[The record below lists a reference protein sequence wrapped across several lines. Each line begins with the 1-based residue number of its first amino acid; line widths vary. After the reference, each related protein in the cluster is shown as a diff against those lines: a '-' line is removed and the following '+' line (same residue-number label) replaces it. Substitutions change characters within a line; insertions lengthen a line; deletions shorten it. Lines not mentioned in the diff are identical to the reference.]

1 MYRESGN
8 ISVHTEN
15 IFPIIKQWLYSDKD
29 IFLRELVSNGNDAI
43 QKLKRLSDLGQA
55 DLGGQPFFKVE
66 VVLDKDNG
74 IVQVVDNGIG
84 MTRDEVKKY
93 INQVAFSS
101 AREFLEKY
109 KDQSGEANQI
119 IGHFGL
125 GFYSA
130 FMVADKV
137 QIDTLS
143 WEEGA
148 EPVRWTSETGMD
160 YTMEVSDSRTQ
171 RGTTITLHISED
183 SKEFLEGYR
192 LREILNKY
200 CSFLPVEIY
209 FRDVKEKKKD
219 DGEAPRPINDI
230 RPLWLKHP
238 NDCTDEEYREFY
250 QKVFHDFRDPLFWIH
265 LNVDYPFNL
274 KGILY
279 FPRLNN
285 QFETLEGQIKL
296 YSNQVFVADNI
307 KEVIPEFLMLLKGT
321 IDCPDLPLNVSRSFL
336 QNDGQVQKISSY
348 ISRKVADKLASL
360 FKSER
365 ENYNKYWDD
374 INPFIKYGCMRD
386 QKFYEQV
393 KDYIIFKTLDDEYTT
408 LKDYLDKNREK
419 HENQVYYVNDETQ
432 QAQYIRLF
440 KEQDL
445 DAVYLN
451 NIIDTH
457 FISFLE
463 MNEGSVKFKRVDSD
477 ISQSLKDDQEKGD
490 EKVDRKTDKT
500 LEKLF
505 KEAIDKDDLKIEIE
519 GLKNRDIPAMVLLS
533 EESRRM
539 EEMIQRFG
547 DMGMNYPMPK
557 EETLIINRSSDLVK
571 SLIKLSEDESRK
583 DDLRMICRHIYDLAL
598 VAHKPLSSEEM
609 MDFIERGNKILTK
622 LAAL

>member
-1 MYRESGN
+1 
-8 ISVHTEN
+8 
-15 IFPIIKQWLYSDKD
+15 
-29 IFLRELVSNGNDAI
+29 
-43 QKLKRLSDLGQA
+43 
-55 DLGGQPFFKVE
+55 
-66 VVLDKDNG
+66 
-74 IVQVVDNGIG
+74 
-84 MTRDEVKKY
+84 
-93 INQVAFSS
+93 
-101 AREFLEKY
+101 
-109 KDQSGEANQI
+109 
-119 IGHFGL
+119 
-125 GFYSA
+125 
-130 FMVADKV
+130 
-137 QIDTLS
+137 
-143 WEEGA
+143 
-148 EPVRWTSETGMD
+148 
-160 YTMEVSDSRTQ
+160 
-171 RGTTITLHISED
+171 
-183 SKEFLEGYR
+183 
-192 LREILNKY
+192 
-200 CSFLPVEIY
+200 
-209 FRDVKEKKKD
+209 
-219 DGEAPRPINDI
+219 
-230 RPLWLKHP
+230 
-238 NDCTDEEYREFY
+238 
-250 QKVFHDFRDPLFWIH
+250 
-265 LNVDYPFNL
+265 
-274 KGILY
+274 
-279 FPRLNN
+279 
-285 QFETLEGQIKL
+285 
-296 YSNQVFVADNI
+296 
-307 KEVIPEFLMLLKGT
+307 
-321 IDCPDLPLNVSRSFL
+321 
-336 QNDGQVQKISSY
+336 
-348 ISRKVADKLASL
+348 
-360 FKSER
+360 
-365 ENYNKYWDD
+365 
-374 INPFIKYGCMRD
+374 MRD